1 MAAWRDVGHIRWAWE
16 RRWHGRWLAEMDDG
30 MGDGLP
36 GGDENVVE
44 MADGMSERDIGRP
57 RPGRFFRPSRP
68 VTWDV

>member
-1 MAAWRDVGHIRWAWE
+1 
-16 RRWHGRWLAEMDDG
+16 MDDG
-30 MGDGLP
+30 MDDGLP
-36 GGDENVVE
+36 AGDENVVE